1 MLEVL
6 DRVWLSLKDLVIIVL
21 SFSILGIIIYS
32 VEDSSLFSE
41 GLLTSWRLA
50 CNDAVLLDVA
60 VLDRVE
66 ELGRKD
72 GLSKVGALELKVE
85 YSAIL
90 E

>member
-1 MLEVL
+1 
-6 DRVWLSLKDLVIIVL
+6 
-21 SFSILGIIIYS
+21 
-32 VEDSSLFSE
+32 
-41 GLLTSWRLA
+41 LA